1 MPVTKTSYI
10 TCPLCEATCGLEV
23 VTQGG
28 EVFSIKGDSED
39 VFSKGHICPK
49 AYGLK
54 ELDTD
59 PDRIREPRIRRENGQ
74 WQTVSWHE
82 AFVEIERGLTPILK
96 QHGRNALAI
105 YAGNPNAHNLSSML
119 YLPVMLRA
127 AGTQNIYSATSV
139 DQLPKQVSAALM
151 FGTPLS
157 VPVPDLERT
166 EYLLLLGANPLVSNG
181 SLLTAPDM
189 RGRLRRLRARG
200 GKLIVIDPYRTRTAQ
215 EADEHHFIRP
225 GYDAHFLFALV
236 HTLFAENLV
245 HLGRLAEYVTGLE
258 QVRDLAQHFSPEQ
271 VAALCGIDA
280 DTIRTIARTLAST
293 AHAAVYGRIGTCTQ
307 EFGTLASWLVDVL
320 NTLTGNLDR
329 EGGAM
334 FPKAAAGARNTS
346 GLPGRG
352 RSTQVGRWKSR
363 VRGLPELF
371 GELPVVCLAE
381 EIDTPGDGQVKALIT
396 IAGNPVLSTPNS
408 QRLQQ
413 SLEQL
418 NFMVSV
424 DMYLN
429 ETTRY
434 ANVILPPLPA
444 LARSHYDIALYQ
456 LAAHNIANYS
466 APAIER
472 EPDALDEW
480 EVLLFLAAILMGQ
493 GTAID
498 TTMMDDMTI
507 GQLIQ
512 REIATK
518 GSPIQGRD
526 ASEIVV
532 ALQPRRGPERILD
545 FMLRIGPYGDGFNA
559 QQDGISLAILEAAP
573 HGVDLGPLQPRI
585 PEVLRTASGKI
596 ELAPAIIVTDVERL
610 QASLARTP
618 GQMLLIGRRDL
629 RSNNSWM
636 HNIHALTKGKDRCIL
651 HMHPNDATHLSV
663 TNGEIVCITSRV
675 GTIEAPIEITDAI
688 MPGVVS
694 IPHGWGHN
702 LSGTHQHIA
711 TEHAGVNTNILT
723 DEEAIDVLSGNAA
736 LNGVAVKVEKKQ
748 TAYV

>member
-1 MPVTKTSYI
+1 MPATKTSYI

-23 VTQGG
+23 VTQGS
-28 EVFSIKGDSED
+28 EVLSIKGDSED

-54 ELDTD
+54 ELDAD
-59 PDRIREPRIRRENGQ
+59 SDRIREPRVRREGQ

-96 QHGRNALAI
+96 QHGRNALAV

-151 FGTPLS
+151 FGTALS

-200 GKLIVIDPYRTRTAQ
+200 GKLVVIDPYRTRTAQ

-236 HTLFAENLV
+236 HTLFTENLV
-245 HLGRLAEYVTGLE
+245 QLRHLAEHITGLE
-258 QVRDLAQHFSPEQ
+258 QVRELSQHFSPEQ

-280 DTIRTIARTLAST
+280 DTIRTIARTLAS
-293 AHAAVYGRIGTCTQ
+293 APHAAVYGRIGTCTQ

-320 NTLTGNLDR
+320 NVLTGNLDR

-352 RSTQVGRWKSR
+352 RATQVGRWKSR

-381 EIDTPGDGQVKALIT
+381 EIETPGDGQIKALIT
-396 IAGNPVLSTPNS
+396 VAGNPVLSTPNS

-413 SLEQL
+413 SLEKL
-418 NFMVSV
+418 DFMVSV

-456 LAAHNIANYS
+456 LATHNVTNYS
-466 APAIER
+466 APVIER

-480 EVLLFLAAILMGQ
+480 EVLLKLAALLMGQ
-493 GTAID
+493 GTEVDA
-498 TTMMDDMTI
+498 TVVDDITI
-507 GQLIQ
+507 GQLVQ

-518 GSPIQGRD
+518 GSPIQGRE
-526 ASEIVV
+526 ASEILA
-532 ALQPRRGPERILD
+532 ALQPRQGPERMLD
-545 FMLRIGPYGDGFNA
+545 FLLRVGPYGNNFNA
-559 QQDGISLAILEAAP
+559 QQDGLSLAILEANP

-585 PEVLRTASGKI
+585 PEVLRTPSGKI
-596 ELAPAIIVTDVERL
+596 ELAPAILIADVERL
-610 QASLARTP
+610 QSSLTRTP

-636 HNIHALTKGKDRCIL
+636 HNIHALTKGKDRCTL
-651 HMHPNDATHLSV
+651 HIHPDDATRLGME
-663 TNGEIVCITSRV
+663 NGEITCVASRV
-675 GTIEAPIEITDAI
+675 GSVEVPVEITDAI

-694 IPHGWGHN
+694 IPHGWGHS
-702 LSGTHQHIA
+702 LSGTQLHIA
-711 TEHAGVNTNILT
+711 SEHAGVNTNILT
-723 DEEAIDVLSGNAA
+723 DEESIDVLSGNAA

-748 TAYV
+748 IAYV